1 MLSVTGE
8 KEKVPN
14 SGRLVSR
21 LRVQETVVSSEFLVS
36 PFCVLVAFKSRLRS
50 SSTISDCFSNFVSQ
64 AALLGTHEPLAQW
77 SGSGSGT
84 GVEGF

>member
-1 MLSVTGE
+1 MLSVTEE

-14 SGRLVSR
+14 SGRLGSR
-21 LRVQETVVSSEFLVS
+21 LRVQETVSSEFLVS

-50 SSTISDCFSNFVSQ
+50 SSTISDCFSNFVSL
-64 AALLGTHEPLAQW
+64 AALLGTHEPFAQW